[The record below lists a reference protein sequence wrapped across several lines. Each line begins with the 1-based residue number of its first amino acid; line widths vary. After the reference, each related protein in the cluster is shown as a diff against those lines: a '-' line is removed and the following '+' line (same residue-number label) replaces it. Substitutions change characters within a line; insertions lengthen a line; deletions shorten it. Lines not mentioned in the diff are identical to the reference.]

1 MRPGKGGGKESEE
14 AELLAPP
21 PFSLAACAHTE
32 AAARSFEPC
41 PRWMLSRVAAASE
54 AAVAVAVAAA
64 GADFAARYLKI
75 KAARW
80 RRGSGGI

>member
-54 AAVAVAVAAA
+54 AAVAVAAAAA